1 MTRPI
6 APIGDPNEC
15 RLHAERCI
23 ELAAE
28 TTNEH
33 LKHELMN
40 LATAWMRLADE
51 VSRIQIIVDEVA
63 KHKMLES

>member
-1 MTRPI
+1 MTLPI
-6 APIGDPNEC
+6 VPIGDPKEC
-15 RLHAERCI
+15 RSYAERCI
-23 ELAAE
+23 ELAGE

-40 LATAWMRLADE
+40 LATTWMRLADE
-51 VSRIQIIVDEVA
+51 ISRIQIIVDEVA